1 MTAFRVLLVDDEP
14 LAISRLQAAFREMPD
29 TDVVGVA
36 NDGETAAVAIR
47 DLRPDLVILDVQ
59 MPGLDGV
66 TVARTIDDSQETE
79 VVFVTAFGR
88 YATDAFEIDATDYL
102 VKPVRFDRLRAAVAK
117 ARRRKHD
124 RRVLQ
129 RTAELEG
136 VIAGDLAPVAAEP
149 AAEPSRYDSEIWVPG
164 RGGLQRVAT
173 TDIVWIEASRDYVL
187 LHTASRSHILRA
199 TMAALQDRLDPAIML
214 RVHRSAFVRR
224 DAVARIIPAGK
235 GLIALSLSDD
245 TTVQVGPSY
254 TRQVIAA
261 LRRS

>member
-47 DLRPDLVILDVQ
+47 DLQPDLVILDVQ

-117 ARRRKHD
+117 ARRRKQD
-124 RRVLQ
+124 RKVMR

-136 VIAGDLAPVAAEP
+136 AIVAERAAPEAGGETTASLF
-149 AAEPSRYDSEIWVPG
+149 DSEIWVPG
-164 RGGLQRVAT
+164 RGGLQRVAI
-173 TDIVWIEASRDYVL
+173 TDITWIEASRDYVL

-199 TMAALQDRLDPAIML
+199 TMGALQERLDPSLML

-224 DAVARIIPAGK
+224 DAVARIVPAGK
-235 GLIALSLSDD
+235 GLIALSLFDGTS
-245 TTVQVGPSY
+245 VQVGPSY
-254 TRQVIAA
+254 TRLVSNA
-261 LRRS
+261 LRRT